1 MRSRRVSDDTLDNAV
16 SAVSSAD
23 GAPMGPYL
31 AAALRRLADLD
42 DPGDAPPAAGPES
55 GPGSGPAA
63 GAPGAPVDGPTAT
76 FAVEPDPESVT
87 AARHFAVATLRAW
100 GLAALCDDVGLVASE
115 LVTNALRHSLPACPD
130 EGADATIR
138 LRLLRA
144 APYLLC
150 GVVDSGTAVPRRR
163 DPDYIAESGRGLHIV
178 DSFSARWGWTRLEP
192 GGKIV
197 WAVFRLP
204 R

>member
-16 SAVSSAD
+16 SDVSSAD

-31 AAALRRLADLD
+31 AAALRRLAALD
-42 DPGDAPPAAGPES
+42 EPSDEPANRPAGGLAAGR
-55 GPGSGPAA
+55 GAGSKA
-63 GAPGAPVDGPTAT
+63 GDGPIAT

-130 EGADATIR
+130 MRADATIR

-163 DPDYIAESGRGLHIV
+163 EPDYIAESGRGLHIV

>member
-1 MRSRRVSDDTLDNAV
+1 MTSRRASDDTLDNTV
-16 SAVSSAD
+16 SDVSSAD
-23 GAPMGPYL
+23 GAPMDPFL
-31 AAALRRLADLD
+31 VAALRRLAT
-42 DPGDAPPAAGPES
+42 AH
-55 GPGSGPAA
+55 GPAA
-63 GAPGAPVDGPTAT
+63 GFTVG
-76 FAVEPDPESVT
+76 PDPESVT

-130 EGADATIR
+130 ERAGATIR

-144 APYLLC
+144 APYVLC
-150 GVVDSGTAVPRRR
+150 GVVDTGAAVPRRR
-163 DPDYIAESGRGLHIV
+163 EPDYIAESGRGLHIV
-178 DSFSARWGWTRLEP
+178 ESFSTRWGWTRLDP
-192 GGKIV
+192 LGKIV

>member
-16 SAVSSAD
+16 SHVSSAD
-23 GAPMGPYL
+23 GAPMGPFL
-31 AAALRRLADLD
+31 DAALRRLAYV
-42 DPGDAPPAAGPES
+42 E
-55 GPGSGPAA
+55 GPAA
-63 GAPGAPVDGPTAT
+63 T
-76 FAVEPDPESVT
+76 FTVEPDPESVT

-100 GLAALCDDVGLVASE
+100 GLTAVCDDVGLVASE

-130 EGADATIR
+130 ERAGATIR

-150 GVVDSGTAVPRRR
+150 GVVDSGTAVPLRR

-178 DSFSARWGWTRLEP
+178 ESFSTRWGWTRLEP
-192 GGKIV
+192 TGKLV

-204 R
+204 H

>member
-1 MRSRRVSDDTLDNAV
+1 MTSRRASDDTLDNAMSGV
-16 SAVSSAD
+16 SFAD
-23 GAPMGPYL
+23 GAPMGPFL
-31 AAALRRLADLD
+31 EAALRRLA
-42 DPGDAPPAAGPES
+42 A
-55 GPGSGPAA
+55 
-63 GAPGAPVDGPTAT
+63 VDGPADGP
-76 FAVEPDPESVT
+76 ADGLAAAYMVEPDPESVT

-100 GLAALCDDVGLVASE
+100 GLARLCDDVGLVSSE
-115 LVTNALRHSLPACPD
+115 LVTNALRHSLPACPH
-130 EGADATIR
+130 ERADATIR

-150 GVVDSGTAVPRRR
+150 GVVDSGTAVPERR

-178 DSFSARWGWTRLEP
+178 ESFSARWGWTRLDP
-192 GGKIV
+192 VGKIV

>member
-1 MRSRRVSDDTLDNAV
+1 MTSRRVSDDTLDNAMSNV
-16 SAVSSAD
+16 SPAD
-23 GAPMGPYL
+23 GAPMSPFL
-31 AAALRRLADLD
+31 EAALRRLATLD
-42 DPGDAPPAAGPES
+42 G
-55 GPGSGPAA
+55 
-63 GAPGAPVDGPTAT
+63 PVDGPAAT
-76 FAVEPDPESVT
+76 FTVEPDPESVT
-87 AARHFAVATLRAW
+87 AARHFAVATLRTW

-130 EGADATIR
+130 EHADPTIR

-144 APYLLC
+144 APYVLC
-150 GVVDSGTAVPRRR
+150 GVVDSGRAVPRRR

-178 DSFSARWGWTRLEP
+178 ESFSARWGWTRLDP
-192 GGKIV
+192 VGKIV

>member
-16 SAVSSAD
+16 SNVSSAD
-23 GAPMGPYL
+23 GAPMGPFL
-31 AAALRRLADLD
+31 EAALRRLASVD
-42 DPGDAPPAAGPES
+42 
-55 GPGSGPAA
+55 GPAA
-63 GAPGAPVDGPTAT
+63 T
-76 FAVEPDPESVT
+76 FTVQPDPESVT

-100 GLAALCDDVGLVASE
+100 GLTAVCEDVGLVASE

-130 EGADATIR
+130 ERAEATIR

-144 APYLLC
+144 ASYVLC
-150 GVVDSGTAVPRRR
+150 GVVDSGPAVPRRR
-163 DPDYIAESGRGLHIV
+163 EADYIAESGRGLHIV
-178 DSFSARWGWTRLEP
+178 ESFSARWGWTRLDP
-192 GGKIV
+192 VGKIV